1 MIKCNN
7 QNRENILADLIPD
20 LTPLIDVMFML
31 MVFLILTINQA
42 EKIFNIETP
51 KDEENISILNK
62 NSSTIKI
69 TIFASNN
76 EWAISDKKFNDFY
89 ILKNHLENLTDKNHN
104 SKIIIYSDK
113 KANVEK
119 LLKLMTYLK
128 KEKINNINII
138 ME

>member
-31 MVFLILTINQA
+31 MVFLILTINQS

-51 KDEENISILNK
+51 KDEENISVISK
-62 NSSTIKI
+62 NSNRIKI

-76 EWAISDKKFNDFY
+76 EWAIANKKFNGFN
-89 ILKNHLENLTDKNHN
+89 ILKKHLKKITDKNEN
-104 SKIIIYSDK
+104 NKIIIYSDK

-128 KEKINNINII
+128 KENIHNIDII
-138 ME
+138 MR

>member
-1 MIKCNN
+1 MIKFNN

-31 MVFLILTINQA
+31 MVFLILTINQS

-51 KDEENISILNK
+51 KDEENVSVISK
-62 NSSTIKI
+62 NSNTIKI

-76 EWAISDKKFNDFY
+76 EWAIANKKLNGIN
-89 ILKNHLENLTDKNHN
+89 ILKKHLKKIIDKNQN
-104 SKIIIYSDK
+104 NKIIIYSDK

-128 KEKINNINII
+128 KENIHNINII
-138 ME
+138 MR

>member
-1 MIKCNN
+1 MIKYDN
-7 QNRENILADLIPD
+7 QNRENILTDLIPD

-31 MVFLILTINQA
+31 MVFLILTTNQA

-62 NSSTIKI
+62 NSDTIKI
-69 TIFASNN
+69 TIFASKNK
-76 EWAISDKKFNDFY
+76 WAIADKKFNNFN
-89 ILKNHLENLTDKNHN
+89 ILKKHLKNLTNKKQNN
-104 SKIIIYSDK
+104 KIIIYSDK

-128 KEKINNINII
+128 KENINNINII

>member
-1 MIKCNN
+1 MIKCDN

-62 NSSTIKI
+62 NSDTIKI
-69 TIFASNN
+69 TIFASKNK
-76 EWAISDKKFNDFY
+76 WAIADEKFNNFN
-89 ILKNHLENLTDKNHN
+89 ILKNRLENLTDKNHN

-128 KEKINNINII
+128 KENINNINII
-138 ME
+138 MK